1 VRKAAGFQLERDA
14 QEATK
19 YAEAVKDEMRGHY
32 DDDDDDDDDE
42 FGSDE
47 RSEDDF

>member
-32 DDDDDDDDDE
+32 DDDDDDDHE